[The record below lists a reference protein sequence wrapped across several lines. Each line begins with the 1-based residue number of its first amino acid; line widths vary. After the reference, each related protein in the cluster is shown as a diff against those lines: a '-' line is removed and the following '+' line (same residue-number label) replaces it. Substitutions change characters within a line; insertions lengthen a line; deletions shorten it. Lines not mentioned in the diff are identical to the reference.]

1 MKTRTFILAGIAA
14 AIALTAGCAAV
25 YRNGNACEQT
35 MRDALAAE
43 SSEPLKVSHTGV
55 AIYGSRVVVEG
66 TIQRAASAVPAA
78 SAPSA
83 ASAAGDATDDEAGS
97 EAAVAAAA
105 SSASAPRAASAA
117 SVASAASA
125 ASTAAA
131 KRKKAK
137 PIMDPAAAECTY
149 DRNGLTAF
157 RWLAP
162 ADLVKTTA
170 HTDST
175 D

>member
-66 TIQRAASAVPAA
+66 TIQRAASAVSAA

-105 SSASAPRAASAA
+105 SSAPRAASAA

>member
-1 MKTRTFILAGIAA
+1 MKTRTLILAGLAA
-14 AIALTAGCAAV
+14 AAALSAGCAAV

-43 SSEPLKVSHTGV
+43 SSDPLKVSHTGV

-66 TIQRAASAVPAA
+66 EITRVASAVAAA

-83 ASAAGDATDDEAGS
+83 ASAVAVASEDEGGS
-97 EAAVAAAA
+97 E
-105 SSASAPRAASAA
+105 
-117 SVASAASA
+117 ASAASA
-125 ASTAAA
+125 PLAASAAGASVPAASKGIA
-131 KRKKAK
+131 KLLKVKVK
-137 PIMDPAAAECTY
+137 PKPVKTPAAAECTY
-149 DRNGLTAF
+149 DRSGLTAF

-162 ADLVKTTA
+162 AELVKTTA